1 MPISMYKKGET
12 ASVREVLGTDEVA
25 RYLNRMGF
33 VKGERVRV
41 VSRLFGSVI
50 IDVKGSRIALDE
62 SMAKRIV
69 VS

>member
-1 MPISMYKKGET
+1 MPISMYKKGES
-12 ASVREVLGTDEVA
+12 ASIDEVLGADEVTL
-25 RYLNRMGF
+25 YLKRMGF

-62 SMAKRIV
+62 SMAKRIL

>member
-12 ASVREVLGTDEVA
+12 ASIDEILGTDEVA
-25 RYLNRMGF
+25 LYLKRIGF
-33 VKGERVRV
+33 VEGERVRV
-41 VSRLFGSVI
+41 VSKLFGSVI